1 MREPLNENELELV
14 AGGEVCFSQKRY
26 RVSFSTL
33 QVGFPIKE
41 GCYDEARRI
50 AIQLFASN
58 PDMNEK
64 DFDILVKN
72 TLQSQ
77 GLI

>member
-1 MREPLNENELELV
+1 MRQELNDNELELV
-14 AGGEVCFSQKRY
+14 AGGEVCFSQKRN

-33 QVGFPIKE
+33 QVGFPIKD
-41 GCYDEARRI
+41 GCYDQARSI
-50 AIQLFASN
+50 AIQLFAAN
-58 PDMNEK
+58 PDMSEK

-72 TLQSQ
+72 TLQSK

>member
-1 MREPLNENELELV
+1 MREALNENELELV
-14 AGGEVCFSQKRY
+14 GGGEVCFSQKRY

-41 GCYDEARRI
+41 GCYDEARSV
-50 AIQLFASN
+50 AIQLFAQN
-58 PDMNEK
+58 PNMGER

-72 TLQSQ
+72 ALQAK